1 METFPESRKTCDAVC
16 RKMIFMSLHST
27 GRPNG
32 THSTNSHVSLETG
45 QSVQFMERQAF
56 AKRTSVVL
64 SDANCL
70 IEKEKSKTAMNLCSF
85 SKSDDALAHRWS
97 SGFHGVIASRQTS
110 PPAHSRVHATHQRTA
125 CPDMP
130 VSELTPKHDASGQE
144 RCVFSS
150 FSLHT

>member
-1 METFPESRKTCDAVC
+1 MRCGLPEDD
-16 RKMIFMSLHST
+16 I
-27 GRPNG
+27 
-32 THSTNSHVSLETG
+32 HVI
-45 QSVQFMERQAF
+45 AF
-56 AKRTSVVL
+56 NQPAKRQPLDQLACEPGNWPVGAVHGTSSVGRRASVVL
-64 SDANCL
+64 SDANGL

-144 RCVFSS
+144 LCVFSS
-150 FSLHT
+150 SS